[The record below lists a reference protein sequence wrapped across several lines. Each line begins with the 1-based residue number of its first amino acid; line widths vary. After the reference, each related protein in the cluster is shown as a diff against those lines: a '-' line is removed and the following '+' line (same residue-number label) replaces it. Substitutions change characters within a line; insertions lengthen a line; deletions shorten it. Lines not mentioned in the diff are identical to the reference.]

1 MKTGP
6 FQGRKHG
13 EAPYRTVVVHG
24 GPGAAG
30 SLEPL
35 AEKLSERGGILE
47 PFQTKTAIPE
57 LVSELRTQLE
67 ETEPP
72 VLLIGHSWGAW
83 LTLAVAVRYPET
95 VGELVWIG
103 CPPLEEKYVPQIAA
117 RRLQN
122 LTPEEGKRFL
132 GLSEILKENP
142 DDRLLAELGRLAEKS
157 DGYRPD
163 PSVKTIRP
171 DAAAYAAIWEQAA
184 DWRKRGVW
192 KKALT
197 RLRCPVWV
205 IHGEQDP
212 HPAEGVTEPLRASG
226 AVYRTTL
233 LPRCGHAPFSETEA
247 RETFFRLLQAAI
259 R

>member
-1 MKTGP
+1 MP
-6 FQGRKHG
+6 QVCRN
-13 EAPYRTVVVHG
+13 G
-24 GPGAAG
+24 G
-30 SLEPL
+30 
-35 AEKLSERGGILE
+35 
-47 PFQTKTAIPE
+47 KTAKD
-57 LVSELRTQLE
+57 L
-67 ETEPP
+67 
-72 VLLIGHSWGAW
+72 
-83 LTLAVAVRYPET
+83 